1 MKKISVKHLFWL
13 VLLFAVGWG
22 SPCFAHKVYIF
33 AWVEDGFVHSES
45 SFGDKKVIKGKIEV
59 ADEKGSVILTGI
71 TDEKGNFSFKI
82 PDNPASDLVLNLDAS
97 MGHQA
102 SWRVKLEEME
112 KAGSSE
118 VHDAAMAKKAELERG
133 PSFVR
138 IASGI
143 GVIFFLAFFT
153 AFVQKKRR
161 KKYDQ

>member
-1 MKKISVKHLFWL
+1 MKKISVKHLVWL
-13 VLLFAVGWG
+13 VLLFVAGWT

-33 AWVEDGFVHSES
+33 AWAEDGFIHSES

-59 ADEKGSVILTGI
+59 VDEKKAVILNGI

-102 SWRVKLEEME
+102 SWRVKKEEME
-112 KAGSSE
+112 KAGSRE
-118 VHDAAMAKKAELERG
+118 VHDAAMTKKAELDKG

-143 GVIFFLAFFT
+143 GIIFFLAFSLS
-153 AFVQKKRR
+153 FVQKRRR
-161 KKYDQ
+161 KKP